1 MSALQKVNSEMMN
14 STSVIFHARPV
25 YDGTLGISGT
35 TNKVISPWHVDI
47 NQGGAFDGSTGIF
60 LAPFDGYYR
69 FDFHCDIQTT
79 NGCWIEFH
87 RNDVETQSRIYHYDT
102 NNWWINVA
110 GHKVIQLNTGDT
122 FKLVLQVGNSSAQLD
137 GNNYGGY
144 SGCLL

>member
-1 MSALQKVNSEMMN
+1 MGLQKVNSEMMN
-14 STSVIFHARPV
+14 NTSVLFHARPE
-25 YDGTLGISGT
+25 YDGSPQVISGS
-35 TNKVISPWHVDI
+35 TNKVLSPWHVDI

-87 RNDVETQSRIYHYDT
+87 RNDVDTQSSIYHYYT
-102 NNWWINVA
+102 NNWWLNVA

-122 FKLVLQVGNSSAQLD
+122 FKLVLQVLSSSASLD
-137 GNNYGGY
+137 GNNYGAY
-144 SGCLL
+144 SGYLV